1 MSRRQILRLLLAMVA
16 VSLPHRGRLFG
27 PLLVM
32 LATVPIGACSPK
44 YADQSSIYPMQR
56 DCVGLACPPL
66 PEQVAV
72 MKDAWDAFN
81 NGYFDQATKKVD
93 EVINTWGPKATEEQK
108 NLCHHLNEP
117 GFQVPHEGVVPAIEA
132 DRIRS
137 FGLVNEVARLGG

>member
-1 MSRRQILRLLLAMVA
+1 MVA

-56 DCVGLACPPL
+56 DCVGFACPPL
-66 PEQVAV
+66 PAQVAV

-93 EVINTWGPKATEEQK
+93 EVINTWGPKATEEK
-108 NLCHHLNEP
+108 KTY
-117 GFQVPHEGVVPAIEA
+117 AIVSMNQGSSSRMRA
-132 DRIRS
+132 WFLQLRPIVFVASVWLTKWR
-137 FGLVNEVARLGG
+137 GLVAEG